1 MKSTV
6 EEIRERFNNDVDR
19 FSNLQTGQSATIDAP
34 LTLELITQAAA
45 RVNPDTTHV
54 LDIGCGAG
62 NYALKLHEV
71 LQDFNVDLID
81 LSEPMLDRA
90 TERIEDVSQGEITA
104 MQGDI
109 RDLPLEEERYDIVMS
124 AATLHHLRGKEEWE
138 QVFTKVHRA
147 LRPGGSFWISDLV
160 IQSVDALQALMW
172 QRYGNYLR
180 NLKDEEYRDQVFSY
194 IEKEDTPR
202 SLMYQ
207 IDLMRKVGF
216 REVDI
221 LHKNTNF
228 AAFGG
233 IK

>member
-71 LQDFNVDLID
+71 LQDFNIDLID

>member
-6 EEIRERFNNDVDR
+6 EEIRERFDNDVDR
-19 FSNLQTGQSATIDAP
+19 FSNLKTGQSATIDAP
-34 LTLELITQAAA
+34 LVLELITQAAA
-45 RVNPDTTHV
+45 RVNPEATHI

-62 NYALKLHEV
+62 NYTLKLHQV

-90 TERIEDVSQGEITA
+90 TERIGEVSQGEVTA

-109 RDLPLEEERYDIVMS
+109 RELPLEEERYDIIMS
-124 AATLHHLRGKEEWE
+124 AATLHHLREEKEWE
-138 QVFTKVHRA
+138 QVFTKIYHA
-147 LRPGGSFWISDLV
+147 LKPGGSFWISDLV
-160 IQSVDALQALMW
+160 IQSVDALQSLMW
-172 QRYGNYLR
+172 QRYGEYLTDFR
-180 NLKDEEYRDQVFSY
+180 DEEYRDQVFSY

-202 SLMYQ
+202 SVMYQ
-207 IDLMRKVGF
+207 IDLMRKAGF
-216 REVDI
+216 RKVDI